1 MTNLRNCYA
10 LSLDID
16 FSLLNIYLI
25 QYKYQAQV
33 FIFLKKNNS
42 WENMGRSYSRGG
54 AHVGFCIINVQINIV
69 TFHS

>member
-25 QYKYQAQV
+25 YQAQV

-42 WENMGRSYSRGG
+42 LEKMGRSYSRGG
-54 AHVGFCIINVQINIV
+54 AHVGLCIINVQINIV